1 MSIKNDWNSVP
12 PLENAID
19 PNPLIVL
26 PDRPLDQVI
35 ELMNQAN
42 AYNCRLPGFTSEP
55 TQIDTGSHRCVLVME
70 NQQLMGIFTE
80 RDIIDLIANDSLN
93 NPNQITI
100 AQVMRARVITLTKT
114 EHQDIF
120 AALSLLREHQ
130 IRYLPVLD
138 IHGQLIG
145 IVTPETIRAC
155 VQPANL
161 LQWRTV
167 RDVMMT
173 QVFQSEET
181 ESVSS
186 LIKVMAE
193 HKTSFIVITAA
204 EDNKENISA
213 YLPESKCDKFAPE
226 YPGDRHFVRVYQE
239 QKKPLI
245 AVGIVS
251 ENEILQCQLLQINL
265 AKTLARDIMNTPVL
279 TIAPH
284 ESLWVANQQMQRH
297 QTHRLVV
304 CGDRGEVLGLLT
316 HHCLLQVF
324 DVLEMSSVIE
334 GLQQSIAQQ
343 TIQLIKSN
351 EQLHEEVKERQRTEE
366 KLQKLNHELENRVM
380 ERTIALQTSNDELI
394 AEIIRRK
401 QVQEAL
407 RESQERLWSLIQT
420 AGSVIIFLG
429 PDHRILQ
436 WNLEAERV
444 YGWQD
449 IEVLGES
456 YLDICVPWEMREQ
469 VSHYLN
475 EVFDGTPQRDLE
487 LPGITK
493 NGNRQPILLWNL
505 TPLFDTQ
512 GEALGAIISGQ
523 EITDRKHAE
532 AQLWQYKEHL
542 EDLVAKRTA
551 ALTEAN
557 QKLRRE
563 IRARQRAEQ
572 ALFQEKELAQVTL
585 QSIGEGVITTD
596 THGYIQL
603 INPMAEEILTWEAE
617 AAFGLPVTEVFKIVH
632 EKSKDPLPNP
642 IEAALLGET
651 FVDNTHK
658 SVLMVRNGKELAISC
673 TAAPIRASDGK
684 IVGAVLVFRDVT
696 HSRNMARQ
704 LSWQASHD
712 PLTGLINRREFE
724 RRLESAVINSQVD
737 NLEHTL
743 CYLDLDRFKIVND
756 TSGHAAGDELLRKI
770 STLLS
775 SHLRKSDVLGRLG
788 GDEFAAILYNC
799 SVNEALRVA
808 NGMRESIKSFEFV
821 WDQHTFTIGV
831 SIGLVAI
838 NANTANLQSVLSE
851 ADAACYK
858 AKKTG
863 RDRVEIHTI

>member
-42 AYNCRLPGFTSEP
+42 AHNCRLPGFTSQP
-55 TQIDTGSHRCVLVME
+55 SQIDTGSHRCVLVME
-70 NQQLMGIFTE
+70 NQQLLGIFTE
-80 RDIIDLIANDSLN
+80 RDIIDLIATQSLN

-100 AQVMRARVITLTKT
+100 DRVMRRSVITLTKT

-138 IHGQLIG
+138 IHRKLIG

-167 RDVMMT
+167 RDVMIT
-173 QVFQSEET
+173 EVFQGSET
-181 ESVSS
+181 NSVAS
-186 LIKVMAE
+186 LIQLMAKE
-193 HKTSFIVITAA
+193 KTSFIVITAA
-204 EDNKENISA
+204 EDKIGDAKAIGSDPVTQPNTARNYHSLSA
-213 YLPESKCDKFAPE
+213 SKVSQLPLMA
-226 YPGDRHFVRVYQE
+226 
-239 QKKPLI
+239 L
-245 AVGIVS
+245 GIVS
-251 ENEILQCQLLQINL
+251 EQEILQCQVLEMNL
-265 AKTLARDIMNTPVL
+265 EKTQARDIMSSPIL
-279 TIAPH
+279 KIAPN
-284 ESLWVANQQMQRH
+284 ESLWVANQQMQQH
-297 QTHRLVV
+297 QTHQLVV
-304 CGDRGEVLGLLT
+304 CGDRGELLGLLT
-316 HHCLLQVF
+316 HHCILQVF

-334 GLQQSIAQQ
+334 GLQQSIAEQ

-351 EQLHEEVKERQRTEE
+351 EQLHQEIKERQRTEE
-366 KLQKLNHELENRVM
+366 KLQKLNYELENRVM

-394 AEIIRRK
+394 AEMIRRK

-469 VSHYLN
+469 VAHYLN
-475 EVFDGTPQRDLE
+475 EVFKGNPQRDLE

-493 NGNRQPILLWNL
+493 DGNSQPILLWNL

-523 EITDRKHAE
+523 EITERKQAE
-532 AQLWQYKEHL
+532 EQLWQYKEHL
-542 EDLVAKRTA
+542 EELVAKRTA
-551 ALTEAN
+551 ALTQAN

-563 IRARQRAEQ
+563 IRDRQRAEQ

-596 THGYIQL
+596 AHGYIQL
-603 INPMAEEILTWEAE
+603 INPMAEEILTWDAE
-617 AAFGLPVTEVFKIVH
+617 EAFGLPVTEVFKIVH

-651 FVDNTHK
+651 FVDNTHE
-658 SVLMVRNGKELAISC
+658 SVLMVRNGKELAINC
-673 TAAPIRASDGK
+673 TAAPIRASDSK

-724 RRLESAVINSQVD
+724 RRLESAVIDSQVD

-756 TSGHAAGDELLRKI
+756 TSGHAAGDELLRQV

-775 SHLRKSDVLGRLG
+775 SHLRRSDVLGRLG

-799 SVNEALRVA
+799 SVDEALRVA
-808 NGMRESIKSFEFV
+808 NGMRESIKSVEFV
-821 WDQHTFTIGV
+821 WENHTFTIGV

-838 NANTANLQSVLSE
+838 NAHSANLQSVLSE

-858 AKKTG
+858 AKKDG
-863 RDRVEIHTI
+863 RDRVEIHRI

>member
-35 ELMNQAN
+35 ELMSQAN
-42 AYNCRLPGFTSEP
+42 AHNCRLPGFTSAP
-55 TQIDTGSHRCVLVME
+55 SQIDTGSHRCVLVME
-70 NQQLMGIFTE
+70 NQQLLGIFTE
-80 RDIIDLIANDSLN
+80 RDIIDLIATHRLN
-93 NPNQITI
+93 TPNQITI
-100 AQVMRARVITLTKT
+100 DRVMRRSVVTLTKT

-120 AALSLLREHQ
+120 AALSLLREHK

-138 IHGQLIG
+138 INRKLIG

-167 RDVMMT
+167 RDVMIT
-173 QVFQSEET
+173 EVFQGSET
-181 ESVSS
+181 TSVAS
-186 LIKVMAE
+186 LIQLMAKQ
-193 HKTSFIVITAA
+193 KTSCIVITAA
-204 EDNKENISA
+204 EDKIGDAKAIGSDPVTQPSTDRNYHSLSA
-213 YLPESKCDKFAPE
+213 SKVSQAP
-226 YPGDRHFVRVYQE
+226 
-239 QKKPLI
+239 LM
-245 AVGIVS
+245 ALGIVS
-251 ENEILQCQLLQINL
+251 EQEILQCQVLEMNL
-265 AKTLARDIMNTPVL
+265 EKTLARDIMSTPIL
-279 TIAPH
+279 KIAPQ
-284 ESLWVANQQMQRH
+284 ESLWVANQQMQQH

-316 HHCLLQVF
+316 HHCILQVF
-324 DVLEMSSVIE
+324 DVLEMSNVIE
-334 GLQQSIAQQ
+334 GLQNSIAKQ
-343 TIQLIKSN
+343 TIQLLKSN
-351 EQLHEEVKERQRTEE
+351 EQLHQEIKERQRNEE
-366 KLQKLNHELENRVM
+366 KLQKLNHELEKRVM

-394 AEIIRRK
+394 AEMIRRK

-429 PDHRILQ
+429 PDYRILQ

-475 EVFDGTPQRDLE
+475 EVFNGNPQRDLE

-493 NGNRQPILLWNL
+493 DGNRQPILLWNL

-523 EITDRKHAE
+523 EITERKQAE
-532 AQLWQYKEHL
+532 EQLWQYKEHL
-542 EDLVAKRTA
+542 EELVAKRTA
-551 ALTEAN
+551 ALTQAN

-563 IRARQRAEQ
+563 VRDRQRAEQ

-596 THGYIQL
+596 AHGYIQL
-603 INPMAEEILTWEAE
+603 INPMAEEILTWDAE
-617 AAFGLPVTEVFKIVH
+617 EAFGLPVTEVFKIVH
-632 EKSKDPLPNP
+632 EKTKDPLPNP

-651 FVDNTHK
+651 YVDNTHE
-658 SVLMVRNGKELAISC
+658 SVLMVRNGKELAINC
-673 TAAPIRASDGK
+673 TAAPIRASDSK

-724 RRLESAVINSQVD
+724 RRLESAVIDSQVD

-756 TSGHAAGDELLRKI
+756 TSGHAAGDELLRQV

-775 SHLRKSDVLGRLG
+775 SHLRRSDVLGRLG

-799 SVNEALRVA
+799 SVDEALRVA
-808 NGMRESIKSFEFV
+808 NGMRESIKSVEFA
-821 WDQHTFTIGV
+821 WENHTFTIGV

-838 NANTANLQSVLSE
+838 NAHSANLQSVLSE

-858 AKKTG
+858 AKKNG
-863 RDRVEIHTI
+863 RDRVEIHRI

>member
-35 ELMNQAN
+35 ELMNQPN
-42 AYNCRLPGFTSEP
+42 THNCRLPGFTSEP

-80 RDIIDLIANDSLN
+80 RDIIDLIANNSLN
-93 NPNQITI
+93 NLNQITI
-100 AQVMRARVITLTKT
+100 AQVMRAKVITLTKT

-138 IHGQLIG
+138 IHRKLIG

-167 RDVMMT
+167 RDVMIT
-173 QVFQSEET
+173 EVFQGSET
-181 ESVSS
+181 TSVAS
-186 LIKVMAE
+186 LIQLMAKE
-193 HKTSFIVITAA
+193 KTSFIVITAA
-204 EDNKENISA
+204 EDKIGDAKAIGSDPVTQPSTARNYHSLSA
-213 YLPESKCDKFAPE
+213 SKVSQAP
-226 YPGDRHFVRVYQE
+226 
-239 QKKPLI
+239 LM
-245 AVGIVS
+245 ALGIVS
-251 ENEILQCQLLQINL
+251 EQEILQCQVLEMNL
-265 AKTLARDIMNTPVL
+265 EKTLARDIMSTPIL
-279 TIAPH
+279 KIAPQ
-284 ESLWVANQQMQRH
+284 ESLWVANQQMQQH
-297 QTHRLVV
+297 QAHQLVV
-304 CGDRGEVLGLLT
+304 CSDRGEVLGLLT
-316 HHCLLQVF
+316 HHCILQVF

-334 GLQQSIAQQ
+334 GLQQSIAEQ
-343 TIQLIKSN
+343 TIQLLKSN
-351 EQLHEEVKERQRTEE
+351 EQLHQEIKERQRTEE
-366 KLQKLNHELENRVM
+366 KLQKLNHELEKRVM

-394 AEIIRRK
+394 AEMIRRK

-449 IEVLGES
+449 IEVLGEN

-469 VSHYLN
+469 VAHYLN
-475 EVFDGTPQRDLE
+475 EVFNGNPQRDLE

-493 NGNRQPILLWNL
+493 DGNRQPILLWNL

-523 EITDRKHAE
+523 EITERKQAE
-532 AQLWQYKEHL
+532 EQLWQYKEHL
-542 EDLVAKRTA
+542 EELVAKRTA
-551 ALTEAN
+551 ALTQAN

-563 IRARQRAEQ
+563 VRDRQRAEQ

-596 THGYIQL
+596 AHGYIQL
-603 INPMAEEILTWEAE
+603 INPMAEEILTWDAE
-617 AAFGLPVTEVFKIVH
+617 EAFGLPVTEVFKIVH
-632 EKSKDPLPNP
+632 EKTKDPLPNP

-651 FVDNTHK
+651 YVDNTHE
-658 SVLMVRNGKELAISC
+658 SVLMVRNGKELAINC
-673 TAAPIRASDGK
+673 TAAPIRASDSK

-724 RRLESAVINSQVD
+724 RRLESAVIDSQVD

-756 TSGHAAGDELLRKI
+756 TSGHAAGDELLRQV

-775 SHLRKSDVLGRLG
+775 SHLRQSDVLGRLG

-799 SVNEALRVA
+799 SVDEALRVA
-808 NGMRESIKSFEFV
+808 NGMRESIKSVEFA
-821 WDQHTFTIGV
+821 WENHTFTIGV

-838 NANTANLQSVLSE
+838 NAHSANLQSVLSE

-858 AKKTG
+858 AKKNG
-863 RDRVEIHTI
+863 RDRVEIHRI